1 MKIHGGCKCHEN
13 TIFLVLKYI
22 SVNDRSLLIFLVEK
36 CTKTTKTLPKF
47 PLICLLYLTEKS
59 KIWYTFQP
67 ELLTV
72 DGVIASMCLSIL
84 ILPTSLLSRSLINS
98 GSLPPDFELETGK
111 MILEKGLYLTEKK
124 TTKLSFNKLICWRE
138 TKCNFQQ
145 NTSLSLSVHQG
156 EEKQLF
162 FTPLPNQKL
171 QSIPR
176 LYCPTLCYP
185 ILIVP
190 DGTAL
195 WRTIDFFF
203 FFFLLAKRF

>member
-124 TTKLSFNKLICWRE
+124 KHKTVL
-138 TKCNFQQ
+138 
-145 NTSLSLSVHQG
+145 
-156 EEKQLF
+156 
-162 FTPLPNQKL
+162 
-171 QSIPR
+171 
-176 LYCPTLCYP
+176 
-185 ILIVP
+185 
-190 DGTAL
+190 
-195 WRTIDFFF
+195 
-203 FFFLLAKRF
+203 